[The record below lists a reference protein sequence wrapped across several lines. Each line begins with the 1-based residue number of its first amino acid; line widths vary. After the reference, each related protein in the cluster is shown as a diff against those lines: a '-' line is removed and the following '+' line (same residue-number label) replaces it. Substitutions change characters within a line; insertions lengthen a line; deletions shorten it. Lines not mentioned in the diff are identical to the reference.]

1 MNNDWVETMESY
13 EAVASLSPFH
23 DPVVIELIHE

>member
-1 MNNDWVETMESY
+1 MNDWMETMESY
-13 EAVASLSPFH
+13 EAVMSLSPFH

>member
-13 EAVASLSPFH
+13 EMVASLSPFH
-23 DPVVIELIHE
+23 VPVVIELIHG